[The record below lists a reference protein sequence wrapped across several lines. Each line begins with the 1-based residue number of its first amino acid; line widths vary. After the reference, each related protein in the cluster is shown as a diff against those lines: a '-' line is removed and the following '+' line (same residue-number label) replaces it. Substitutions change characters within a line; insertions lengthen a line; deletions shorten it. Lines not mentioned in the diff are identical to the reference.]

1 MGLPKN
7 PSLAIAP
14 ERMKTEE
21 NARVAF
27 GQGDVQAFECLCTP
41 HLDLLYTLALRIT
54 GNPSIAEDV
63 AQETLVR
70 ALSRCHQYDPKRPFR
85 PWLLRIATNLSR
97 DRIRTVWWK
106 RIAGLNSDIVSSVPS
121 AEVVI
126 DATERDRR
134 VRQALLALPIKYREA
149 LSLYHLEDISYAEMS
164 EVTGASVSALKQR
177 VRRGQLMLRQKLEK
191 LYPDEFVS
199 RSEG

>member
-1 MGLPKN
+1 
-7 PSLAIAP
+7 
-14 ERMKTEE
+14 
-21 NARVAF
+21 
-27 GQGDVQAFECLCTP
+27 
-41 HLDLLYTLALRIT
+41 
-54 GNPSIAEDV
+54 
-63 AQETLVR
+63 
-70 ALSRCHQYDPKRPFR
+70 
-85 PWLLRIATNLSR
+85 
-97 DRIRTVWWK
+97 VWWK

-191 LYPDEFVS
+191 LYPDECVS